1 MYRSCLRRAVGRQ
14 AAHRGFPRKNKS
26 QYISTATPIPSLP
39 TDDTRLPAPSSTTV
53 APLKARQF
61 CQLQSGPHHPTI
73 QDLPQ
78 DLRSTP
84 VRTPLRVVNWQTAL
98 QEHPNKEWVQALLLG
113 LTDGFRIGLS
123 PDPRCRSYLQNS
135 PSALTQPAVVQAF
148 LESQTQ
154 QGYMIGPLP
163 KDQCAH
169 VITSSLAVVPKKTP
183 GK

>member
-1 MYRSCLRRAVGRQ
+1 MYQSRLRRVAGRQ

-39 TDDTRLPAPSSTTV
+39 TDDTRLPAPSSTAV
-53 APLKARQF
+53 APLMARQF
-61 CQLQSGPHHPTI
+61 CQLQSGPHHPAI

-84 VRTPLRVVNWQTAL
+84 VCTPLRVVNWQTAL

-123 PDPRCRSYLQNS
+123 PDPHCHSYLQNS
-135 PSALTQPAVVQAF
+135 PSALTHPAVVQAF

-154 QGYMIGPLP
+154 QLHDRPI
-163 KDQCAH
+163 A
-169 VITSSLAVVPKKTP
+169 
-183 GK
+183 